1 MNHQG
6 VEFVVWLG
14 IAVLALIWANLSLW
28 HARRVLSD
36 AHQNTDVQ
44 EIGLMPAV
52 RVPSAVTQPASSVIA
67 P

>member
-1 MNHQG
+1 MNHQS

-28 HARRVLSD
+28 RALRILSD

-44 EIGLMPAV
+44 EIGLVPAV
-52 RVPSAVTQPASSVIA
+52 RVPSAVAQPAGSVIA

>member
-1 MNHQG
+1 MNHQS

-36 AHQNTDVQ
+36 SHQDTDVQ
-44 EIGLMPAV
+44 EIGLAPTV
-52 RVPSAVTQPASSVIA
+52 PVPSAVAQPAGSVIA

>member
-1 MNHQG
+1 MNHQS

-28 HARRVLSD
+28 RARRVLSD
-36 AHQNTDVQ
+36 AHQDTDVQ
-44 EIGLMPAV
+44 EIGLVPAV
-52 RVPSAVTQPASSVIA
+52 PVPSAVAQPAGSVIA

>member
-1 MNHQG
+1 MNHQS

-28 HARRVLSD
+28 RARRILSD

-44 EIGLMPAV
+44 EIGLVPGV
-52 RVPSAVTQPASSVIA
+52 RVPSVVAQPAGSVIA